1 MEDSRLRAFCLIV
14 EMKSFSRAAEA
25 TLITQSA
32 MSHMIKNLE
41 AEIGVKLLN
50 RSGKTVIP
58 TPPGRL
64 FYRNAKK
71 ILDQYRTMEDSIYT
85 LINEVKGS
93 LRIGASTT
101 VAAYLLPQV
110 FYSFSRNYPD
120 VRIDLSVSSTEKIMN
135 YLCEGNIEAAIV
147 EGNLKDSSPF
157 SYQIAEDDIVVIA
170 SNDNPLT
177 KKKLV
182 SPEDLLSQ
190 QFIMPETG
198 SGIREFVD
206 DLLQELRIDPKDIKV
221 LMTLGNTELIVQLV
235 QYGMGISFV
244 SKWAAF
250 KALKEESIKVL
261 KLSGKRLQRKFYLVS
276 AEKEPATIVAR
287 TFAKFVKGFRFFIP
301 F

>member
-1 MEDSRLRAFCLIV
+1 VEDSRLKAFCLIV

-32 MSHMIKNLE
+32 MSHMIRNLE
-41 AEIGVKLLN
+41 AEMGVKLLN

-58 TPPGRL
+58 TPAGRL

-85 LINEVKGS
+85 LINKVKGT
-93 LRIGASTT
+93 LCIGASTT
-101 VAAYLLPQV
+101 VAMYLLPRV
-110 FYSFSRNYPD
+110 FYSFSRSYPD
-120 VRIDLSVSSTEKIMN
+120 VRIDLSVSSTEKIIN
-135 YLCEGNIEAAIV
+135 CLYEGSIESAIV
-147 EGNLKDSSPF
+147 EGNLKDSMLFP
-157 SYQIAEDDIVVIA
+157 YEIAEDDIVIIA
-170 SNDNPLT
+170 SNDNPLA
-177 KKKLV
+177 KKKV
-182 SPEDLLSQ
+182 VAPGDLLSQ

-206 DLLQELRIDPKDIKV
+206 DLLQGLKIDPKDIKV

-244 SKWAAF
+244 SKWAVF
-250 KALKEESIKVL
+250 KALKDESIKVL
-261 KLSGKRLQRKFYLVS
+261 NLSGRRLQRKFYLVS
-276 AEKEPATIVAR
+276 AEKEPTTIVAR
-287 TFAKFVKGFRFFIP
+287 TFAKFVKGFRFFVP